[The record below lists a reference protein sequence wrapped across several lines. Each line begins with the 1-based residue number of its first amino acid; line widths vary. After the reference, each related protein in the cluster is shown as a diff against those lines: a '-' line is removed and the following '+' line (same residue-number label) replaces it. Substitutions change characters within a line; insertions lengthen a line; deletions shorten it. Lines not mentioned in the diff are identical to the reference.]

1 VCDISLTKS
10 DRIFLIQDSENVG
23 RNVQKYQFIA
33 LFEIAFRKYEPV
45 KMQLSKNDHRQ
56 EQNRGFRQI
65 FDDPYLKNDM
75 EYEF

>member
-1 VCDISLTKS
+1 M
-10 DRIFLIQDSENVG
+10 
-23 RNVQKYQFIA
+23 QK
-33 LFEIAFRKYEPV
+33 
-45 KMQLSKNDHRQ
+45 SKNDHMQ